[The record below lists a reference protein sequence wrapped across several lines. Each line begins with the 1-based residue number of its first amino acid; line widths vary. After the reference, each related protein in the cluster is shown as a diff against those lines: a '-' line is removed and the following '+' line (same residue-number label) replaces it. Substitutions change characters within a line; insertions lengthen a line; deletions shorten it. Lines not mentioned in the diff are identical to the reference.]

1 MARRSSSTA
10 EKSRAFVAVNT
21 AVLLLIAVGC
31 LYPFVYVLAVSLSDA
46 DAVNTGGI
54 WLWPEGFNFY
64 TYQHVFTTPRLGVLR
79 ALMNSILY
87 TFVSTVVSVALTYLT
102 GYALS
107 RRKLPSRHAIM
118 FVFIATWI
126 FDAGIVPAYLVNER
140 LGFVNNWLVMVIP
153 PAVSTFLLIITRSF
167 LQAIPN
173 ELEEAAGIDGA
184 NDWQIM
190 SRVFFPL
197 SKPVLA
203 TIGIFYAVQTWNSF
217 LLPLIYLRDEA
228 LRPIQ
233 LVLYELLVADDPSS
247 TNFEQIVINGV
258 ELAPESIRAA
268 IMVLA
273 MVPIVAMYPYAQ
285 RYFAKGMLI
294 GSVKG

>member
-10 EKSRAFVAVNT
+10 EKSRAFVVVNT

-46 DAVNTGGI
+46 DAVNTGRI
-54 WLWPEGFNFY
+54 WLWPEGFNVY
-64 TYQHVFTTPRLGVLR
+64 TYLHVFTTPRLGVLR
-79 ALMNSILY
+79 ALLNSILY

-107 RRKLPSRHAIM
+107 RRKLPSRHVIM

-167 LQAIPN
+167 LQAIPD

-258 ELAPESIRAA
+258 QLSPESIRAA